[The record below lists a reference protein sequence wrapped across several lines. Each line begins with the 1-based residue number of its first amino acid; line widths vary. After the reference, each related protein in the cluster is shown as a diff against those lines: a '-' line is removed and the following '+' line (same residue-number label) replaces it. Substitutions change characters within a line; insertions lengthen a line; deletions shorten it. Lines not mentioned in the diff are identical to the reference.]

1 MIKPLFAEFFARLIP
16 SVHIDSWGEPAPA
29 LLSQP
34 WRSAGVPPPSQ
45 RERRQWEKMLLGKTT
60 NKTAQRTCGGEAL
73 VLRFNPR
80 QIWGLQTPRCLLGWG
95 GFKVCEEVWMCL
107 WKDSILLVLI
117 KPFLSRIPPCS
128 VLFLQLPGLEWE
140 LQPLSCPTGI
150 FSLIPPLPQNPGGIR
165 HVPGSLIRTPGCCRA
180 LLPLPFPP
188 GASGTSQQI
197 SRSKKS
203 RFFF

>member
-1 MIKPLFAEFFARLIP
+1 MCCVLTPGRF
-16 SVHIDSWGEPAPA
+16 
-29 LLSQP
+29 
-34 WRSAGVPPPSQ
+34 GVFRPP
-45 RERRQWEKMLLGKTT
+45 EGT
-60 NKTAQRTCGGEAL
+60 
-73 VLRFNPR
+73 
-80 QIWGLQTPRCLLGWG
+80 ILLGWG

-197 SRSKKS
+197 SRFKKS
-203 RFFF
+203 RFFFWKEVPTLALLSLTQPGPFPWETQTLCG